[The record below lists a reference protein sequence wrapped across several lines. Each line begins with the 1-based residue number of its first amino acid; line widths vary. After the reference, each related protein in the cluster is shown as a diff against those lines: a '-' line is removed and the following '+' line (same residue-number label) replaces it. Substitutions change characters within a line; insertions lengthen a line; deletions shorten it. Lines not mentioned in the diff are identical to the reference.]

1 MANMLTTGISG
12 LNAAQIALTTVGNNI
27 ANAGTDGYSRQTI
40 SQVERISQQAGK
52 FTIGNGVDVASVQRS
67 YSEYLTTAM
76 WSSNASL
83 SRASTFNDLTTT
95 LNSVLS
101 GSGDMQG
108 SLDSLYAA
116 FSTVANAPSTS
127 SARQSLLGNA
137 ASTATMFNT
146 LGQQMAAQQ
155 TSVNKQISSTVDSI
169 NSATS
174 AIASLN
180 KQIKQVGGGATP
192 NDLLDQRD
200 ALVNQLSGLVG
211 VNAVTESDGTMSVY
225 TTAGQTIVTGASSF
239 NLKAG
244 PDAYD
249 ATRTNITDT
258 AGNDITTKLSGGSLG
273 AMLDYRTTVLDPA
286 QNALGQAALALASS
300 VNAQQAK
307 GLDLNGSLGSPIF
320 SVGSPAVSAS
330 SRNTGSAVIGA
341 SISDVSATTSSA
353 YVMTYNGASWNLKT
367 TSGQNV
373 ALTSNPDGTYSADGM
388 TFSVSGAAVAGD
400 SYKIQPSRNA
410 AGSLSVAMTDPSG
423 IAAAAALTTTAA
435 AANTGAAKV
444 GSVSVTDP
452 SNAAALAGAT
462 ISFTSATAYT
472 ITDAGGATIGG
483 GTYTP
488 GQPITANG
496 WSVTLSGA
504 PATGDSF
511 GVAKNASGLN
521 DNSNALKMAA
531 LSDSGVLSGGK
542 VSVVDAYANLTTQI
556 GSAGAQAST
565 NLTTQTAL
573 HDQAVSAQQ
582 SVSGVNID
590 EEGANLV
597 KYQQSYQASAQV
609 IAAAQTIFT
618 SLMNAL
624 G

>member
-12 LNAAQIALTTVGNNI
+12 LNAAQVALTTVGNNI
-27 ANAGTDGYSRQTI
+27 ANAGTDGYSRQTVT
-40 SQVERISQQAGK
+40 QVERISQQAGK

-127 SARQSLLGNA
+127 SARQSLLGDA
-137 ASTATMFNT
+137 AGTATMFNT
-146 LGQQMAAQQ
+146 LGQQMQAQQ
-155 TSVNKQISSTVDSI
+155 LSVNKQISSTVDSI
-169 NSATS
+169 NNATAS
-174 AIASLN
+174 IAALN
-180 KQIKQVGGGATP
+180 KQIKQLGSGAMP

-211 VNAVTESDGTMSVY
+211 VSAVTESDGTMSVY

-239 NLKAG
+239 NLKAA
-244 PDAYD
+244 PDPYD
-249 ATRTNITDT
+249 ATRTNITDSV
-258 AGNDITTKLSGGSLG
+258 GNDITTKLSGGALG

-286 QNALGQAALALASS
+286 QNALGQAALALSSS

-307 GLDLNGSLGSPIF
+307 GLDLNGNLGAPIF
-320 SVGSPAVSAS
+320 SVGSPAVAS
-330 SRNTGSAVIGA
+330 SSKNTGSATIGA
-341 SISDVSATTSSA
+341 AISDVSATTSSD
-353 YVMTYNGASWNLKT
+353 YIMTYNGASWSLKT
-367 TSGQNV
+367 TSGQSV
-373 ALTSNPDGTYSADGM
+373 PLTTNPDGTYSADGM
-388 TFSVSGAAVAGD
+388 TFSVSGTAAAGD
-400 SYKIQPSRNA
+400 SFKIQPTRNA
-410 AGSLSVAMTDPSG
+410 AGSLSVAMTDPSQ

-435 AANTGAAKV
+435 TANTGAAKV

-452 SNAAALAGAT
+452 TNAGVLAGAT
-462 ISFTSATAYT
+462 ISFTSPTAYT

-483 GTYTP
+483 GTYTS
-488 GQPITANG
+488 GQPISANG
-496 WSVTLSGA
+496 WSVSLTGT

-511 GVAKNASGLN
+511 GVAKNANGLN
-521 DNSNALKMAA
+521 DNSNALKLAA

-556 GSAGAQAST
+556 GSAGAQAAT

-618 SLMNAL
+618 SLMNAI

>member
-27 ANAGTDGYSRQTI
+27 ANAGTDGYSRQTVT
-40 SQVERISQQAGK
+40 QVERISQQAGK

-127 SARQSLLGNA
+127 SARQSLLGDA

-146 LGQQMAAQQ
+146 LGQQMQAQQ
-155 TSVNKQISSTVDSI
+155 LSVNKQISSTVDSI

-174 AIASLN
+174 AIAALN
-180 KQIKQVGGGATP
+180 KQIKQLGNGAMP

-211 VNAVTESDGTMSVY
+211 INTVTESDGTMSVY
-225 TTAGQTIVTGASSF
+225 TTAGQTVVTGPTSY
-239 NLKAG
+239 NLKAT
-244 PDAYD
+244 PDPYD
-249 ATRTNITDT
+249 ATRTNITDSV
-258 AGNDITTKLSGGSLG
+258 GNDITTKFSGGALG

-286 QNALGQAALALASS
+286 QNALGQAALALSSS

-307 GLDLNGSLGSPIF
+307 GLDLNGNLGAPIF
-320 SVGSPAVSAS
+320 SVGSPAVSS
-330 SRNTGSAVIGA
+330 SSKNTGSATIGA
-341 SISDVSATTSSA
+341 TISDVSATTSSD
-353 YVMTYNGASWNLKT
+353 YIMTYNGASWGLKT
-367 TSGQNV
+367 ISGQSV

-388 TFSVSGAAVAGD
+388 TFSVSGTAAAGD
-400 SYKIQPSRNA
+400 SFKIQPTRNA
-410 AGSLSVAMTDPSG
+410 AGSLSVAMSDPSQ

-452 SNAAALAGAT
+452 TNAGVLAGAT
-462 ISFTSATAYT
+462 ISFTSPTAYT

-483 GTYTP
+483 GTYTS

-496 WSVTLSGA
+496 WSVTLSGT
-504 PATGDSF
+504 PAAGDSF
-511 GVAKNASGLN
+511 GVAKNANGLN
-521 DNSNALKMAA
+521 DNSNALKLAA

-556 GSAGAQAST
+556 GSAGAQAAT

-618 SLMNAL
+618 SLMNAI